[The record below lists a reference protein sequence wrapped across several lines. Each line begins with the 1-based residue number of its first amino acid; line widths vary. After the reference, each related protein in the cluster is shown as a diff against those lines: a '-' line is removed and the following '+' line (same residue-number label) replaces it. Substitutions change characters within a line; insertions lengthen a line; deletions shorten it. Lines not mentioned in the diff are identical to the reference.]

1 MPQQFGASLWPWVL
15 RLRYTCPVVQLFTPR
30 CPAEIGAPV
39 NQKMCAGMFEAAP
52 FLITANSKHPVCS
65 SRTICGKCG
74 NLTDMV
80 SGRSQTQKTDTWH
93 EAVSRRF

>member
-1 MPQQFGASLWPWVL
+1 
-15 RLRYTCPVVQLFTPR
+15 
-30 CPAEIGAPV
+30 
-39 NQKMCAGMFEAAP
+39 MCAGMFEAAP
-52 FLITANSKHPVCS
+52 FLIPANSKHPVCS